1 MTDPATLSVRPRA
14 SNRVFEQLDPGA
26 RCARRGNESRV
37 PGERRETRDPGHN
50 VTALVSACSRTEC
63 ASRFLAKRN
72 QGGVLRRG
80 AWQNE
85 TTRRLGQRSALAKQ
99 NQTKRYRRA
108 AEVYAS
114 PISRRIS
121 ALCSPN
127 RGEGRGDATGLP
139 PIMIGV
145 RTPGIL
151 PSLAA
156 ALASSKRIPRCTT
169 CGSAKT

>member
-1 MTDPATLSVRPRA
+1 MLLGPRFRGDERMKPLEGNRTTPQELKPSFALA
-14 SNRVFEQLDPGA
+14 SPQGA
-26 RCARRGNESRV
+26 LFGKTKPTWRFGKTKPTFAARRR
-37 PGERRETRDPGHN
+37 PLH
-50 VTALVSACSRTEC
+50 
-63 ASRFLAKRN
+63 
-72 QGGVLRRG
+72 
-80 AWQNE
+80 
-85 TTRRLGQRSALAKQ
+85 
-99 NQTKRYRRA
+99 
-108 AEVYAS
+108 AS

-121 ALCSPN
+121 AVCSPS

-156 ALASSKRIPRCTT
+156 ALASSSCMPRWIT